1 MQDVG
6 KKQVAAILGVQ
17 SARAMT
23 KPRPFLRLLPQNIA
37 VQVTAPANPLPRP
50 VAEVNRLHG
59 CLVLQPGRC
68 IRIDKQ
74 C

>member
-37 VQVTAPANPLPRP
+37 VQVIPQIYPILCLCLWLQ
-50 VAEVNRLHG
+50 RLEH
-59 CLVLQPGRC
+59 CTSAL
-68 IRIDKQ
+68 
-74 C
+74 